1 MNNKETLMK
10 KNLIGRVALLF
21 VKRFEL
27 TVLLIGMISLLGVVS
42 LILLPKESLPEI
54 VFPTLTVQT
63 VYPGANPVDVEQLVT
78 EPLEARL
85 SGLDD
90 VTDLVSSSN
99 YGFSFITVSFEESVD
114 IDQKKVELDS
124 VISDVR
130 LPESASDPVTSTF
143 KTSEIPLISL
153 SLAGDYDL
161 YELTEYA
168 DVVKNELSR
177 IPGVENVLVFGGSE
191 REFQVDLDAEKLSQA
206 GLTTND
212 IVMTL
217 QGDNVNFPLGDVQVG
232 NENYSIRV
240 DESYTSI
247 GDIGDTLIINPLGE
261 SYRLDELGQ
270 VIDGNKAVTEFNRS
284 YTKDAGLGNS
294 IFLSVIRQNR
304 SDVIGTSDRVKE
316 TLEGAVGSLIP
327 SDISVVISRDT
338 AVQVD
343 DDLSSIQSNA
353 LSGLFVVILV
363 LFLFIGFRESLIVS
377 ITIPLTLLATLGVL
391 SFVGITLNTFAI
403 LGLIVALGLLVDN
416 TIIVMEN
423 MDRLKGKGLSIKD
436 AAVFGTNQV
445 GYPIAS
451 ATLTTVAAFF
461 PLAILP
467 GIIGAFINTIPRT
480 IIITLV
486 TSLLLAVSITPS
498 VYHFVFKTFRK
509 DKKVSRGMLIAGKV
523 MKLLFVV
530 LLSVFAFYGE
540 EVWIGI
546 PIIASVFF
554 LTAIFIK
561 EFFTGKD
568 AIFMKKVEGRENK
581 ILNGY
586 QSFMTDLTKSRIK
599 MSFVLLIA
607 IGILASSSMLIAN
620 GSLKIAFFPETEPRS
635 VALEIVTKPGTG
647 LMQTSEIISEI
658 ESILMEEPAVKQFN
672 TTVGGNEVNSGMIT
686 LDLNPEF
693 DGFKSVEEI
702 RQSLSGV
709 EDAEISFEAQ
719 GAGGPPV
726 GKPIEVKIIG
736 DDIEVNKTLAKEYE
750 DALSKIE
757 GAYNIQNSMKDGA
770 SQLIYDIDE
779 DKAKEVGLS
788 TGYIALELNR
798 LIDGQV
804 ATTVNNNGELIDVR
818 VSLQDKSVTDIDKL
832 QLTTP
837 MGQIVD
843 ASDFI
848 SIREAVGVSGI
859 NREDG
864 NRVITLSADLE
875 QGYNAGESL
884 EIFKKS
890 VAAIDIPKNTIVDY
904 GGESAGIN
912 ESFGDLFRS
921 MIIAIFLVFII
932 LTIQFGS
939 VKQPFAI
946 IMTIPM
952 ALIGVLYGL
961 YFTGNEFGFYA
972 FMALVSLVGIAVND
986 AIVLIDYMN
995 YLRSQGSAFFE
1006 AIGEAV
1012 RTRFNPVLATT
1023 MTTIGGIL
1031 PLSFKNSY
1039 YAQFGYALIFG
1050 LLVTTLMTLVIIPI
1064 MYSLLEGGKD
1074 RKALREVG
1082 KHKQDGEEEITLKN
1096 RYQN

>member
-10 KNLIGRVALLF
+10 KNLIGRMAQLF
-21 VKRFEL
+21 VDRFEL
-27 TVLLIGMISLLGVVS
+27 TVLLIGMITLLGIVS
-42 LILLPKESLPEI
+42 LVFLPKESLPEI

-63 VYPGANPVDVEQLVT
+63 VYPGANPVDVELLVT
-78 EPLEARL
+78 EPIEARL

-90 VTDLVSSSN
+90 VTDVVSSSN
-99 YGFSFITVSFEESVD
+99 YGFSFITVSFDESVD
-114 IDQKKVELDS
+114 IDQKKVELDGA
-124 VISDVR
+124 IGDVR
-130 LPESASDPVTSTF
+130 LPANALTPVTSTF

-153 SLAGDYDL
+153 SLAGDYNL

-168 DVVKNELSR
+168 ELVKNELSR
-177 IPGVENVLVFGGSE
+177 IPGVENVLIFGGSQ
-191 REFQVDLDAEKLSQA
+191 REYQVALDSDKLSQA
-206 GLTTND
+206 GLTPND
-212 IVMTL
+212 VVLTL
-217 QGDNVNFPLGDVQVG
+217 QGDNVNFPLGDVQIG
-232 NENYSIRV
+232 NENYSIRI
-240 DESYTSI
+240 DESFTSI
-247 GDIGDTLIINPLGE
+247 EDIGETVIINGLGE
-261 SYRLDELGQ
+261 SYRLKELGD
-270 VIDGNKAVTEFNRS
+270 VVDGNKEVSEFNRS
-284 YTKDAGLGNS
+284 FTQESGLGNS

-304 SDVIGTSDRVKE
+304 SDVIGTSDSVKE
-316 TLEGAVGSLIP
+316 TVEGAVGSLIP
-327 SDISVVISRDT
+327 ADISVVISRDT
-338 AVQVD
+338 AVQVE

-377 ITIPLTLLATLGVL
+377 ITIPLTLLGTLGVL

-423 MDRLKGKGLSIKD
+423 MDRLKGKGLSVKE

-486 TSLLLAVSITPS
+486 TSLILAVSITPS
-498 VYHFVFKTFRK
+498 VYHFVFKTFTSE
-509 DKKVSRGMLIAGKV
+509 KKVSKGLLITGKI
-523 MKLLFVV
+523 MKLILVGV
-530 LLSVFAFYGE
+530 LSVLAFYGE
-540 EVWIGI
+540 DVWIGI
-546 PIIASVFF
+546 PIIATVFF

-568 AIFMKKVEGRENK
+568 SIFNIKETRGESR
-581 ILNGY
+581 ILEGY
-586 QSFMTDLTKSRIK
+586 QTFMSDLTKSRVK
-599 MSFVLLIA
+599 MTFVLIVA
-607 IGILASSSMLIAN
+607 VGILGSSSMLIAN
-620 GSLKIAFFPETEPRS
+620 GSLKIAFFPETEPSS
-635 VALEIVTKPGTG
+635 VALDIVTQAGTG
-647 LMQTSEIISEI
+647 LDQTGEIISDI
-658 ESILMEEPAVKQFN
+658 EAILMEQEVVKQFN
-672 TTVGGNEVNSGMIT
+672 TTVGGNEANTGVIT
-686 LDLNPEF
+686 LDLNPDF
-693 DGFKSVEEI
+693 DGFESVEII
-702 RQSLSGV
+702 RDQLASI
-709 EDAEISFEAQ
+709 ENAEITFEAQ

-726 GKPIEVKIIG
+726 GKPIEIKIIG
-736 DDIEVNKTLAKEYE
+736 DDIVATKALASDYE
-750 DALSKIE
+750 LALSQLDGTFNIE
-757 GAYNIQNSMKDGA
+757 NSMTQGGT
-770 SQLIYDIDE
+770 QLLYDIDE
-779 DKAKEVGLS
+779 DKAKEYGLS
-788 TGYIALELNR
+788 TGYIAMELNK
-798 LIDGQV
+798 LISGQV
-804 ATTVNNNGELIDVR
+804 ATTLNNNGELIDVR
-818 VSLQDKSVTDIDKL
+818 VSLQDRSVTDISSL

-837 MGQIVD
+837 FGQTVD
-843 ASDFI
+843 AQEFI
-848 SIREAVGVSGI
+848 TINERVGVSGV

-864 NRVITLSADLE
+864 ERVITLTADLE

-884 EIFKKS
+884 EAFKAS
-890 VAAIDIPKNTIVDY
+890 VASMSIPDDIRVDY
-904 GGESAGIN
+904 DGEAAGIN
-912 ESFGDLFRS
+912 ESFGNLFRS

-939 VKQPFAI
+939 IKQPLAI
-946 IMTIPM
+946 LMTIPM

-995 YLRSQGSAFFE
+995 YLRSQGMAFFE
-1006 AIGEAV
+1006 AIGQAV
-1012 RTRFNPVLATT
+1012 KTRFNPVLATT

-1031 PLSFKNSY
+1031 PLSFKNTY

-1064 MYSLLEGGKD
+1064 MYSILEGGKE
-1074 RKALREVG
+1074 RKALRESL
-1082 KHKQDGEEEITLKN
+1082 KEEREDKIPLKN